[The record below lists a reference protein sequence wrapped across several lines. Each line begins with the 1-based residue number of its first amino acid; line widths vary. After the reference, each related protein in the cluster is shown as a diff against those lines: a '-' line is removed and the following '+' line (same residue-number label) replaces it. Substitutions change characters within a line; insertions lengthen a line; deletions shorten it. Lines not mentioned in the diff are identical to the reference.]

1 MKKNLV
7 RLAGLAAFL
16 ASLPLTLGAMAFIK
30 SYKDHEENIR
40 NGARWE

>member
-1 MKKNLV
+1 MKKNFV
-7 RLAGLAAFL
+7 RLAGLTVFL
-16 ASLPLTLGAMAFIK
+16 ASLPITLGAMAFIK

>member
-7 RLAGLAAFL
+7 RLAGLVAFL
-16 ASLPLTLGAMAFIK
+16 ASLPLTLGAMTFIK